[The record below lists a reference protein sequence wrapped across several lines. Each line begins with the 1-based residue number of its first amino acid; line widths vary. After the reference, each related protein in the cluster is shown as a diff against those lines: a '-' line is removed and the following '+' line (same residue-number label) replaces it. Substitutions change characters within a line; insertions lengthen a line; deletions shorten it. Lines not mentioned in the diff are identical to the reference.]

1 MTIIRNFSSDIPH
14 CSQNPAPGAHLLTF
28 RGDTIT
34 FTLSVYPY
42 FEGDAWLRTNIG
54 HVGIAREEIIARV
67 ENDESPLSRDW
78 FDLPMLRIDQEEF
91 KITIPLAETGHF
103 EAKAFFLARDD
114 DNPVWAPGDNTVI
127 NVEPAD
133 TCCANIIYNVFVRQF
148 GPNLKHHTIDS
159 LKERCVESLDQADYT
174 VIPPSGRFRDL
185 IPRLDFIIKELGCR
199 ILQLLPIH
207 STPTTYARMGRFGS
221 PYAALSFTDVDP
233 ALAQFDPRATP
244 LEQFVELVDAVHER
258 DAKIIIDIAIN
269 HTGWAADLHETHPRW
284 LVRDQNG
291 LIENPGAWGMV
302 WEDLTKLDYGQKD
315 LWLYITRVFIAW
327 CKRGVDGFR
336 CDAGYMIPVAAWEYI
351 IAFVRR
357 KFPDTIFFLEG
368 LGGKISVTRA
378 LLDRAN
384 FNWAYSELFQ
394 NYDRSQVEHYLPEP
408 IEISDNDGIMVN
420 FAETHDNQRLAS
432 VSNIYAKMRT
442 ALCALSS
449 QNGAFAFA
457 NGVEWYATE
466 KIDVH
471 AAPSLN
477 WGAEIN
483 QVDHIRRLNRILKA
497 HPAFYDRT
505 DIQFIHNGYGNNI
518 VLLRRHRPSGKMLI
532 IPVNLDHQKSASC
545 SWKSHGIKI
554 TYASYFD
561 LLTGEQVVVA
571 KSDNLHT
578 LTLKPGQV
586 LCLTSDKT
594 DIDLVD
600 MPQNKA
606 AAVPDRIIKQ
616 RLKAKAMEVFYFYNG
631 NIDIGKFD
639 PDAAASDL
647 SKNIIGFCRNMNPFS
662 AEPRVIPWQWP
673 NAIRREVMIP
683 PGHFLIIKSPFSF
696 RAVFFEGKEVIASE
710 ESIPSAD
717 GSFFA
722 LCSPFATPDRF
733 LSRILKMSVYKPGCC
748 SHDTGHLLFLPEHES
763 VKVKRV
769 FNKDDLSSNN
779 LIFLGTN
786 GRGGMLRSSLEWG
799 RLDSK
804 YDALLAANI
813 NSNFPEDRWI
823 LLTRCR
829 IWVVFQ
835 GYSHEI
841 GIDSLS
847 YFMFDFNSCGLWR
860 NRVPTGRGKYIY
872 LQILVKMIPGENS
885 VDLVCF
891 REHAAEDESMLP
903 DHMPVRIII
912 RPDIE
917 NRNFHKTTKAYLGP
931 EHSWPASISADRK
944 GFKFVPDSVHR
955 LHMKVSSGGFVYEP
969 EWHYMV
975 NRPNETERGLDPDSD
990 LFSPG
995 YFSADIKGGAQV
1007 SLVARITPPGRN
1019 VLPGIENEYLFQET
1033 IEYESPAQAMQQAVD
1048 QYIVKRGDFN
1058 TVIAG
1063 YPWFLDWGRD
1073 TLIVTRGL
1081 IAAGRM
1087 PDAGTILKQFA
1098 SYEEGGTLPNM
1109 IRGDDAGN
1117 RETSDA
1123 PLWFFAACADFVKR
1137 EERSSFLETLCK
1149 GRSIKEILISMAR
1162 SLMEGT
1168 FNGIAMDRTSGL
1180 LFSPAHFTWMDTN
1193 YPAGTPREGYPVEI
1207 QALWFSALSF
1217 LAQIDSSTRD
1227 WQLLVEKVRLSFT
1240 QFFYLDEKGYLADCL
1255 HAAPGEPA
1263 ASAAVDDALRPNQLI
1278 AITMGLV
1285 SDLEICAEIL
1295 FSCQELLVPGAIRS
1309 LADRPVAYP
1318 LEIKKDGNN
1327 LNDPYRPYKG
1337 VYAGDEDTER
1347 KPAYHNGTAWTWMFP
1362 FFCEAWSK
1370 TYGSEGRKTALAWL
1384 AGSVRLINAGCVG
1397 HLPEI
1402 LDGDFPHKQRGCD
1415 AQAWGASEFLRVWLK
1430 LNSYSAS

>member
-1 MTIIRNFSSDIPH
+1 MINKQFASETPH
-14 CSQNPAPGAHLLTF
+14 CSQNPVPGTHLLMF
-28 RGDTIT
+28 RGDTVT
-34 FTLSVYPY
+34 FTLSVSPC
-42 FEGDAWLRTNIG
+42 FTGKAWLRTNIG
-54 HVGIAREEIIARV
+54 HVGITRKEIIEKV
-67 ENDESPLSRDW
+67 EKNESPLSRDW
-78 FDLPMLRIDQEEF
+78 FDLPMVHVDMVRIDQERF

-103 EAKAFFLARDD
+103 EAKAFFLAKDD
-114 DNPVWAPGDNTVI
+114 DNPVWAPGENTVI
-127 NVEPAD
+127 NVEPAG

-148 GPNLKHHTIDS
+148 GPNLKHHARDF
-159 LKERCVESLDQADYT
+159 LKERCVKSLDQAKYT

-244 LEQFVELVDAVHER
+244 LEQFIELVDAVHER
-258 DAKIIIDIAIN
+258 NAKIIIDIAIN
-269 HTGWAADLHETHPRW
+269 HTGWAADLHETHPKW
-284 LVRDQNG
+284 LVRAHDG

-302 WEDLTKLDYGQKD
+302 WEDLTKLDYNQKN
-315 LWLYITRVFIAW
+315 LWLYVARIFITW

-351 IAFVRR
+351 IAFVRQ

-378 LLDRAN
+378 LLNRAN

-408 IEISDNDGIMVN
+408 IKFSINDGIMVN

-432 VSNIYAKMRT
+432 VSNVYAKMRT

-466 KIDVH
+466 KINVH
-471 AAPSLN
+471 DAPSLN

-483 QVDHIRRLNRILKA
+483 QVDHIRRLNKILKA
-497 HPAFYDRT
+497 HPAFYDKT
-505 DIQFIHNGYGNNI
+505 DIQFIHNGGGNNI

-532 IPVNLDHQKSASC
+532 IPVNLDHKKSTLC
-545 SWKSHGIKI
+545 SWKNCDSKI
-554 TYASYFD
+554 MNASYFD
-561 LLTGEQVVVA
+561 LLTGKRVMVIE
-571 KSDNLHT
+571 SDSLHI
-578 LTLKPGQV
+578 LKLEAGQV
-586 LCLTSDKT
+586 LCLTNDKT
-594 DIDLVD
+594 DIDLLD
-600 MPQNKA
+600 IPRNKDA
-606 AAVPDRIIKQ
+606 TVPDRIIKQ
-616 RLKAKAMEVFYFYNG
+616 RLKAKALEVFSFYNG
-631 NIDIGKFD
+631 NIDIGEFN

-647 SKNIIGFCRNMNPFS
+647 SENTIYFCKNMNPFS
-662 AEPRVIPWQWP
+662 AESKVILWQWP
-673 NAIRREVMIP
+673 KDTRREVMIP
-683 PGHFLIIKSPFSF
+683 PGHFLMIKSPFSF
-696 RAVFFEGKEVIASE
+696 RTVIFEEKEVIASE
-710 ESIPSAD
+710 ESIPSSD
-717 GSFFA
+717 GSFFV
-722 LCSPFATPDRF
+722 LYSPFATPDNF
-733 LSRILKMSVYKPGCC
+733 LSRILKISVYKPECC
-748 SHDTGHLLFLPEHES
+748 FHDTGNLLFLPEHES
-763 VKVKRV
+763 VSVKRL
-769 FNKDDLSSNN
+769 FKKNDLSGNN

-786 GRGGMLRSSLEWG
+786 GRGGMLRSSLNRG
-799 RLDSK
+799 RLYSK

-841 GIDSLS
+841 SADSLHS
-847 YFMFDFNSCGLWR
+847 FKFNFNSCGLWR
-860 NRVPTGRGKYIY
+860 NRVPAGRGKYIY
-872 LQILVKMIPGENS
+872 LQILVKMIPEKNAI
-885 VDLVCF
+885 DIFYF
-891 REHAAEDESMLP
+891 REQSAEDERMLP
-903 DHMPVRIII
+903 DQRPVKIII

-917 NRNFHKTTKAYLGP
+917 NRNFHETTKAYLGP
-931 EHSWPASISADRK
+931 EHSWPASISAKEK
-944 GFKFVPDSVHR
+944 GFTFVPDSAHR
-955 LHMKVSSGGFVYEP
+955 LYMEISNGGFVYEP
-969 EWHYMV
+969 EWNYMV
-975 NRPNETERGLDPDSD
+975 NRPNEAERGLDPDSD

-1007 SLVARITPPGRN
+1007 LLVARITPPDKN
-1019 VLPGIENEYLFQET
+1019 VSAKIENEPLFQEA
-1033 IEYESPAQAMQQAVD
+1033 IEDEKPAQAMQQAVK
-1048 QYIVKRGDFN
+1048 QYIVKRDDFN

-1073 TLIVTRGL
+1073 TLIFTRGL

-1087 PDAGTILKQFA
+1087 SDAGAILKQFA

-1117 RETSDA
+1117 RDTSDA
-1123 PLWFFAACADFVKR
+1123 QLWFFAACADFVKK
-1137 EERSSFLETLCK
+1137 EGESPFLEILCK
-1149 GRSIKEILISMAR
+1149 GRSIKEILVSMAR
-1162 SLMEGT
+1162 SLMEET
-1168 FNGIAMDRTSGL
+1168 FNGIRMDKASGL

-1217 LAQIDSSTRD
+1217 LSQIDSSTHE
-1227 WQLLVEKVRLSFT
+1227 WQLLAEKVRLSFMK
-1240 QFFYLDEKGYLADCL
+1240 FFYMDKKGYLADSL
-1255 HAAPGEPA
+1255 QAALGEPA

-1278 AITMGLV
+1278 AITMGMV
-1285 SDLEICAEIL
+1285 SDLEICGKIL
-1295 FSCQELLVPGAIRS
+1295 FACQELLVPGAIRS
-1309 LADRPVAYP
+1309 LADRPVACP
-1318 LEIKKDGNN
+1318 IEIKKDGSN
-1327 LNDPYRPYKG
+1327 LNDPCHPYKG
-1337 VYAGDEDTER
+1337 IYAGDEDTER

-1370 TYGSEGRKTALAWL
+1370 TYGSAGRKTALAWL
-1384 AGSVRLINAGCVG
+1384 ASSIRLINAGCVG

-1415 AQAWGASEFLRVWLK
+1415 AQAWGASEFLRVWLQ
-1430 LNSYSAS
+1430 L